1 MLSRLRGTI
10 EGVSENRVE
19 IRNGDLCYEVLVPSY
34 LERELASARGE
45 TVELFVHHYLEG
57 GPGAAT
63 MVPRL
68 VGFVSAADRE
78 FYHQLIKV
86 PGLGAKSALKT
97 MLIPPGELARAIE
110 GENKPALSALP
121 GIGGRSAD
129 KIIATLKGKVG
140 RFAVLGPDKIVP
152 QGPALDE
159 AGEEA
164 LAVLLKLAYRRPEA
178 EELIRRAR
186 KKNPALAAAEEIIS
200 AVFREAGSGMVK

>member
-1 MLSRLRGTI
+1 MLSRLRGAL
-10 EGVSENRVE
+10 EGVAENRVE
-19 IRNGDLCYEVLVPSY
+19 LRSGDLCYEVLVPSY

-45 TVELFVHHYLEG
+45 TIELFVHHYLEG
-57 GPGAAT
+57 GPGSAT

-68 VGFVSAADRE
+68 VGFLSAGDRD

-86 PGLGAKSALKT
+86 PGLGAKSALKA
-97 MLIPPGELARAIE
+97 MVVPPGELARAIE

-129 KIIATLKGKVG
+129 KIIATLKGKVS
-140 RFAVLGPDKIVP
+140 RFATGPGKLP
-152 QGPALDE
+152 APGPALDE

-164 LAVLLKLAYRRPEA
+164 LAVLLKLSYRRPEA
-178 EELIRRAR
+178 EELIRRVR
-186 KKNPALAAAEEIIS
+186 RQNPALAAAEEIIS